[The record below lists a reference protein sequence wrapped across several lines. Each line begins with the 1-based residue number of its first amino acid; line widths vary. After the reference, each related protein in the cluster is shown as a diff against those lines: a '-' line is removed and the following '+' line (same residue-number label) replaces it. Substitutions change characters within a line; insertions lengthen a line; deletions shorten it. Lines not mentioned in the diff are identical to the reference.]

1 VLAILKKEDSNMP
14 IPKPTHV
21 DWVFTPDVNK
31 TIEVKDEEQF
41 LSSNQL
47 FKTIL
52 ESIQDGVSVLDM
64 SLKIKYI
71 NTSMKYW
78 YTGDEAVI
86 SKKCY
91 EIYHN
96 RKSPCPACPTLRA
109 IETVTPQMEKVQYS
123 ANGKSQGW
131 QQLYAVP
138 VVDAQQRVILVI
150 EYIRDITF
158 QKRIEY
164 NLQEL
169 EHRFEAMEKQ
179 NEMLMQILAQREQYR
194 EELEATITSNV
205 EKFIKPS
212 LNYLKKS
219 VREQDINMVSGLID
233 EIVYPITKKRPTAIS
248 TLSTRELQVCAL
260 VKEGDVSKE
269 IATKLFIT
277 QKTVDYHRINIRKK
291 LGIKHSASLRA
302 YLETYL

>member
-1 VLAILKKEDSNMP
+1 MPILKQN
-14 IPKPTHV
+14 HV

-31 TIEVKDEEQF
+31 TIEVRDEEQF

-52 ESIQDGVSVLDM
+52 ESIQDGVSVLDR
-64 SLKIKYI
+64 SLQIKYI
-71 NTSMKYW
+71 NTSMQYW
-78 YTGDEAVI
+78 YTGNESVI

-91 EIYHN
+91 EVYHN
-96 RKSPCPACPTLRA
+96 RKTPCPACPTLRA
-109 IETVTPQMEKVQYS
+109 IETVSPQMEKVQYS
-123 ANGKSQGW
+123 ANGKNQGW

-138 VVDAQQRVILVI
+138 VVDAEKKVILVI

-158 QKRIEY
+158 QRRVEY

-179 NEMLMQILAQREQYR
+179 NEMLMQILAQREQNR

-205 EKFIKPS
+205 EKFIKPT
-212 LNYLKKS
+212 LNYLKKT
-219 VREQDINMVSGLID
+219 VREQDVNMVSGLID
-233 EIVYPITKKRPTAIS
+233 EIVYPITKKRPSAIN
-248 TLSTRELQVCAL
+248 TLTPRELQVCAL
-260 VKEGDVSKE
+260 IKEGNVSKE
-269 IATKLFIT
+269 IAAKLFIT

-291 LGIKHSASLRA
+291 LGIKPSASLRA
-302 YLETYL
+302 YLETHL

>member
-1 VLAILKKEDSNMP
+1 MQ
-14 IPKPTHV
+14 PTNQERV
-21 DWVFTPDVNK
+21 DWVFTPDVNT
-31 TIEVKDEEQF
+31 TISVKDEDQF

-52 ESIQDGVSVLDM
+52 ESIQDGVSVLDRD
-64 SLKIKYI
+64 LDIKYI

-78 YTGDEAVI
+78 YTGKETVVG
-86 SKKCY
+86 KKCY
-91 EIYHN
+91 EIYHD
-96 RKSPCPACPTLRA
+96 RKTPCPACPTLRA
-109 IETVTPQMEKVQYS
+109 IQTGTPQMEKVQYS
-123 ANGKSQGW
+123 ANGKNHGW

-138 VVDAQQRVILVI
+138 VVNPDQKVILVI

-219 VREQDINMVSGLID
+219 VREQDINMVNGLID
-233 EIVYPITKKRPTAIS
+233 EIVYPITKKRPSAIS
-248 TLSTRELQVCAL
+248 MLTPRELQVCAL
-260 VKEGDVSKE
+260 IKEGNVSKE
-269 IATKLFIT
+269 IAGKLFIT

-291 LGIKHSASLRA
+291 LGIKRTASLRS
-302 YLETYL
+302 YLEAHL

>member
-1 VLAILKKEDSNMP
+1 MS
-14 IPKPTHV
+14 IPKQSHMN
-21 DWVFTPDVNK
+21 WVFTPDVNQ
-31 TIEVKDEEQF
+31 TIEVKNEEQF

-52 ESIQDGVSVLDM
+52 ESIQDGVSVLDQ
-64 SLKIKYI
+64 SLEIKYI
-71 NTSMKYW
+71 NASMQHW
-78 YTGDEAVI
+78 YNGTETAIG
-86 SKKCY
+86 KKCY

-96 RKSPCPACPTLRA
+96 RKTPCPNCPTLRA
-109 IETVTPQMEKVQYS
+109 IETVTPQVEKVQYS
-123 ANGKSQGW
+123 ANGKNQGW

-138 VVDAQQRVILVI
+138 VVDPEQKVILVI

-158 QKRIEY
+158 QNRVEY

-212 LNYLKKS
+212 LNYLKKT
-219 VREQDINMVSGLID
+219 VREQDVNMVSGLID
-233 EIVYPITKKRPTAIS
+233 EIVYPITKKRPSAIS
-248 TLSTRELQVCAL
+248 TLSSRELQVCAL
-260 VKEGDVSKE
+260 IKEGNISKE
-269 IATKLFIT
+269 IAAKLFIT

-291 LGIKHSASLRA
+291 LGIKHSGNLRA
-302 YLETYL
+302 YLEAHL

>member
-1 VLAILKKEDSNMP
+1 MQQKNDPLG
-14 IPKPTHV
+14 
-21 DWVFTPDVNK
+21 WVFTPEVNQI
-31 TIEVKDEEQF
+31 IEVKDEEQF
-41 LSSNQL
+41 LSSDRL

-52 ESIQDGVSVLDM
+52 ESIQDGVSVLDG
-64 SLKIKYI
+64 SLQIRYI

-78 YTGDEAVI
+78 YSGSESPVGR
-86 SKKCY
+86 KCY

-96 RKSPCPACPTLRA
+96 RTSPCPSCPTLRA
-109 IETVTPQMEKVQYS
+109 VKTVTPQMEKVQY
-123 ANGKSQGW
+123 APNGKKQGW

-138 VVDAQQRVILVI
+138 VVDSSKKVILVI

-169 EHRFEAMEKQ
+169 EQRFEAMEKQ
-179 NEMLMQILAQREQYR
+179 NEMLMQILAQRDQYR

-212 LNYLKKS
+212 LNHLKKL
-219 VREQDINMVSGLID
+219 VGERDINMVSGLID

-248 TLSTRELQVCAL
+248 TLSPRELQVCAL
-260 VKEGDVSKE
+260 IKEGNPSKE
-269 IATKLFIT
+269 IASKLYIT

-291 LGIKHSASLRA
+291 LGIRPGNNLRTYLEA
-302 YLETYL
+302 YL

>member
-1 VLAILKKEDSNMP
+1 MENQTINHS
-14 IPKPTHV
+14 
-21 DWVFTPDVNK
+21 DWVFTPDINT
-31 TIEVKDEEQF
+31 TISVKSEEQF
-41 LSSNQL
+41 LSSSQL

-64 SLKIKYI
+64 DLTIKYI

-78 YTGDEAVI
+78 YTGEDTAVG
-86 SKKCY
+86 KKCY

-96 RKSPCPACPTLRA
+96 RTSPCTACPTLRA
-109 IETVTPQMEKVQYS
+109 MQTGKPQMEKVQYS
-123 ANGKSQGW
+123 AKGKNQGW

-138 VVDAQQRVILVI
+138 VVDQQHNVILVI

-158 QKRIEY
+158 QRRIEY

-219 VREQDINMVSGLID
+219 VREQDVNMVNGLID
-233 EIVYPITKKRPTAIS
+233 EIVYPITKKRPSAIS
-248 TLSTRELQVCAL
+248 TLTPRELQVCAL
-260 VKEGDVSKE
+260 IKEGNVSKE
-269 IATKLFIT
+269 IADKLFIT

-291 LGIKHSASLRA
+291 LGIKRSTSLRT
-302 YLETYL
+302 YLEAHL

>member
-1 VLAILKKEDSNMP
+1 MQMP
-14 IPKPTHV
+14 KQSHM
-21 DWVFTPDVNK
+21 DWVFTPDVNT
-31 TIEVKDEEQF
+31 TISVRSEEQF
-41 LSSNQL
+41 LSSSQL

-64 SLKIKYI
+64 DLNIKYI

-78 YTGDEAVI
+78 YTGERSVI
-86 SKKCY
+86 GRKCF
-91 EIYHN
+91 EVYHN
-96 RKSPCPACPTLRA
+96 RKSPCPACPTQRA
-109 IETVTPQMEKVQYS
+109 IATATPQMEKVQYS
-123 ANGKSQGW
+123 PNGKNQGW

-138 VVDAQQRVILVI
+138 VVDLEQNVILVI

-158 QKRIEY
+158 QKRIEF

-212 LNYLKKS
+212 LNYLKRS
-219 VREQDINMVSGLID
+219 VREQDVNMVNGLID
-233 EIVYPITKKRPTAIS
+233 EIVYPITKKRPSAVS
-248 TLSTRELQVCAL
+248 TLSPRELQVCAL
-260 VKEGDVSKE
+260 IKEGNVSKE
-269 IATKLFIT
+269 IAAKLFIT

-291 LGIKHSASLRA
+291 LGIKRTANLRS